1 MWLARAAMEEGRND
15 EAVALRDIAIP
26 PATEAFT
33 VTRRAFEKGD
43 LTFLDVLDAERTL
56 VELRTQHLD
65 ALAAYHVT
73 AAEIEGL
80 VGQPLDQLTIAPSTP
95 STENKE

>member
-1 MWLARAAMEEGRND
+1 MAT
-15 EAVALRDIAIP
+15 ALRDIAIP

-56 VELRTQHLD
+56 VELRTQYLD
-65 ALAAYHVT
+65 ALAAYHAAV
-73 AAEIEGL
+73 AEIEGL
-80 VGQPLDQLTIAPSTP
+80 VGQPLDQLTTAPGPT
-95 STENKE
+95 STETKE